1 MNFIKHMTGG
11 FIATAILT
19 GSAIADPTLWRI
31 SDEDSEIYVFGTV
44 HILRP
49 DVEWQTEEVM
59 AAFEAADTVYF
70 EAPVNDPAEAA
81 GMQQAVMAT
90 AFNPAGVTLSSLVSA
105 ETWSQIEAFAPQ
117 IGASAA
123 QLEPFRP
130 WFATL
135 NIGVGFIV
143 SSGYQ
148 PDSGV
153 ESTLWP
159 LANEAGKTLAYFET
173 VEEQIGFFANMS
185 DETSAALLEQTMAE
199 IEAAPDQLDQLV
211 TAWANGDQA
220 AIDEVMNGQMQ
231 EEAPELYEVII
242 VGRNEVWADD
252 IEALLAGSGTAFI
265 AVGAGHL
272 PGEEG
277 VINML
282 RERGIEVEGP

>member
-1 MNFIKHMTGG
+1 MTFMKYVVGG
-11 FIATAILT
+11 FAATAILAGT
-19 GSAIADPTLWRI
+19 AVADPTLWRI

-49 DVEWQTEEVM
+49 DIEWQTEEVM
-59 AAFEAADTVYF
+59 AAFEASDTIYF

-90 AFNPAGVTLSSLVSA
+90 AFNPAGVTLSSMVSE

-117 IGASAA
+117 IGASAG

-148 PDSGV
+148 PGSGV
-153 ESTLWP
+153 EATLWP
-159 LANEAGKTLAYFET
+159 LANDAGKTLAYFET

-185 DETSAALLEQTMAE
+185 DEVSADLLEQTMAE
-199 IEAAPDQLDQLV
+199 IEAAPDQLDELV

-220 AIDEVMNGQMQ
+220 AIDAVMNGQMQ
-231 EEAPELYEVII
+231 EEAPELYDVVI
-242 VGRNEVWADD
+242 VGRNEVWAND
-252 IEALLAGSGTAFI
+252 IEELLAGSGTAFI